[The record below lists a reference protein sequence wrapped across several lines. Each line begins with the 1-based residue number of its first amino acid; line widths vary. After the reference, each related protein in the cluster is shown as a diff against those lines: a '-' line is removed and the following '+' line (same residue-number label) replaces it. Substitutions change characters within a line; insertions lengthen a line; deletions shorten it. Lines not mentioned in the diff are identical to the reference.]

1 MTLYQRL
8 RSLFGAKVWRFWIT
22 YGSLKKVMECALL
35 AGGTNKYTLP
45 HMGKAR
51 LRRQNQ
57 FKRILK
63 VQGEAIDIGFE
74 KLRPF

>member
-1 MTLYQRL
+1 M
-8 RSLFGAKVWRFWIT
+8 K
-22 YGSLKKVMECALL
+22 CALL

-63 VQGEAIDIGFE
+63 VQDEAIDIGFE